1 VDLGRRLTPVE
12 APPTDDA
19 GDAQLLAR
27 LRAEIE
33 YAGPI
38 TFARFMQRALYE
50 PELGYY
56 ATASRRP
63 TRAGDFLTA
72 PELHPVFGRCVA
84 HQLLEM
90 WHRLGRPDPFVL
102 REYGAGR
109 GALVTAVIAELEGAG
124 PDLLDSL
131 AYQPR
136 DMPLQ
141 LAELEARLAS
151 VGRTQLLERGRANAA
166 VVGCVLANEFADAL
180 PVHLVVV
187 VDGELR
193 ELYVDLRDDR
203 LVETIGSPSSPALGA
218 WFDDTGVKLRDG
230 QRAEVNLALFDWL
243 AEVGNDLQRG
253 YALVIDY
260 GASPEE
266 LYAQRRRSGTL
277 RAFRQQHVASDPLRG
292 VGHQDLTAHVD
303 LAALDRAARGAGLTV
318 LGRNS
323 QAEFLIGCG
332 LEEVMAAERQRAADD
347 WQAILTLRSAV
358 GRLLDPRAM
367 GGYWVVA
374 LSRGVAPD
382 PPLRGLAWRRPAR
395 A

>member
-1 VDLGRRLTPVE
+1 VDLGRRLEPVE
-12 APPTDDA
+12 APPADDA
-19 GDAQLLAR
+19 GDARLLAR

-33 YAGPI
+33 YGGPI

-90 WHRLGRPDPFVL
+90 WHRLGRPDPFVV

-141 LAELEARLAS
+141 LAELEARLAAI
-151 VGRTQLLERGRANAA
+151 GRTRLLERGRASAA

-180 PVHLVVV
+180 PVHRVVV

-218 WFDDTGVKLRDG
+218 WFADAGIKLREG

-243 AEVGNDLQRG
+243 AEVSDELQRG
-253 YALVIDY
+253 YALIIDY
-260 GASPEE
+260 GAPPEE
-266 LYAQRRRSGTL
+266 LYAERRHSGTL
-277 RAFRQQHVASDPLRG
+277 RAFRQQHVASEPLRG

-303 LAALDRAARGAGLTV
+303 LAALERAARAVGLTV

-332 LEEVMAAERQRAADD
+332 LEEVQAAERQRAADD
-347 WQAILTLRSAV
+347 WQATLTLRSAV
-358 GRLLDPRAM
+358 GRLLDPRAL

-374 LSRGVAPD
+374 LGRGVAPD

>member
-1 VDLGRRLTPVE
+1 MGRRLEPVE
-12 APPTDDA
+12 APPVDDA
-19 GDAQLLAR
+19 GDVQLLAR

-33 YAGPI
+33 YGGPI

-56 ATASRRP
+56 SSASRRP

-90 WHRLGRPDPFVL
+90 WHRLDRPNPFVL
-102 REYGAGR
+102 REYGAGG
-109 GALVTAVIAELEGAG
+109 GALIRAVVAELEDAG
-124 PDLLDSL
+124 TDLLDSL

-141 LAELEARLAS
+141 LAELEAGLAAI
-151 VGRTQLLERGRANAA
+151 GRTHLLERGRASAA

-180 PVHLVVV
+180 PVHRVVV

-218 WFDDTGVKLRDG
+218 WFADAGIKLREG

-243 AEVGNDLQRG
+243 AEVGDELQRG
-253 YALVIDY
+253 YALIIDY
-260 GASPEE
+260 GAPPDE
-266 LYAQRRRSGTL
+266 LYAERRHSGTL
-277 RAFRQQHVASDPLRG
+277 RAFRRQHVASEPLRG

-303 LAALDRAARGAGLTV
+303 LAALERAARAAGLAV

-332 LEEVMAAERQRAADD
+332 LEEVVTAERERAADD
-347 WQAILTLRSAV
+347 WPASLTLRSAV
-358 GRLLDPRAM
+358 GRLLDPRAL

-374 LSRGVAPD
+374 LGRGVALE
-382 PPLRGLAWRRPAR
+382 PPLRGLAWRRPAP

>member
-12 APPTDDA
+12 APPPDDA

-141 LAELEARLAS
+141 LAELEARLAAI
-151 VGRTQLLERGRANAA
+151 GRTQLLERGRASATI
-166 VVGCVLANEFADAL
+166 VGCVLANEFADAL
-180 PVHLVVV
+180 PVHRVVV

-203 LVETIGSPSSPALGA
+203 LVETIGSPSSSALGA
-218 WFDDTGVKLRDG
+218 WFDDAGVKLRDG
-230 QRAEVNLALFDWL
+230 QRAEVNLALFEWL
-243 AEVGNDLQRG
+243 DEVGNDLQRG

-266 LYAQRRRSGTL
+266 LYAQRRRKGTL

-303 LAALDRAARGAGLTV
+303 LAALDRAARAAGLTV

-347 WQAILTLRSAV
+347 WQATLTLRSAV
-358 GRLLDPRAM
+358 GRLLDPRAL
-367 GGYWVVA
+367 GSYWVVA
-374 LSRGVAPD
+374 LGRGVAPD
-382 PPLRGLAWRRPAR
+382 RPLRGLAWRRPGR